1 MMTRHIRTVAL
12 AICHDS
18 IGRVFV
24 ERGYDRVRDEH
35 YLRGIGG
42 GVEFGER
49 AEDALR
55 REWREEFGLTLRGPK
70 LLTVVENLFTHE
82 GVPGHEIVFIF
93 SAEIVESWAYAQ
105 QELERTEPNGLVHTG
120 IWASVAELQVCGLA
134 CYPLGFLDLC
144 AQLESTV

>member
-1 MMTRHIRTVAL
+1 MVAL
-12 AICHDS
+12 AICQDS
-18 IGRVFV
+18 AGRVLI

-55 REWREEFGLTLRGPK
+55 REWREEFGLTLHETKR
-70 LLTVVENLFTHE
+70 LAVLENLFTHE
-82 GVPGHEIVFIF
+82 GDLGHEIVFVY

-105 QELERTEPNGLVHTG
+105 PELERTEPNGLVHTG
-120 IWASVAELQVCGLA
+120 VWATSAELQASGLP

-144 AQLESTV
+144 AQLESAV